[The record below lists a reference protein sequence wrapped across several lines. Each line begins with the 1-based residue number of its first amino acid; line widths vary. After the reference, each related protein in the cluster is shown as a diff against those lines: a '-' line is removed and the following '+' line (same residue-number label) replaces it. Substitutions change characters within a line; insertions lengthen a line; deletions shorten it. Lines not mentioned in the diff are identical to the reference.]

1 MYTLFYE
8 FSEKPFNV
16 SPDPRFLYQTAS
28 HRESFA
34 SMIYGIKERKG
45 FISIIGEVGTG
56 KTTLIYALLKHL
68 DEKINTVFIF
78 HTNITFDQLL
88 KNILLELGIPVGQE
102 EKTALLRLLNEY
114 LIQKLSQDEN
124 LAVIIDE
131 AQNLSKEVME
141 ELRMLSNL
149 ETPHSKLLQ
158 IVLVGQPELE
168 AKLNSENLRQLRQR
182 IGIRR
187 QIMPLSGEECREY
200 IDHRL
205 KLVGSSS
212 SKIFTT
218 EAVTLICDYAK
229 GIPRAIN
236 ILCDNALLIGYSLS
250 RKKIDA
256 KIIYEV
262 IRDMEGSLFERR
274 PAPFKPPP
282 VNVSQSSPPKLGFL
296 SNKTSLFILS
306 LFCLALLVFFGKEYF
321 QKSSTNPRE
330 RKDFENIS
338 TDINLL
344 TAKTDMSK
352 VDMSKVDRKVK
363 EIVTAR
369 KNDCITSLGQKFYH
383 NTNETLL
390 DFILETN
397 PEIANIHLIRVDQQI
412 KIPEITG
419 ESLIIRSP
427 DGSFKI
433 YLGTFLSSES
443 AEVYHRE
450 PVLQGK
456 EFEVIPRKVSPNDT
470 WYRIT
475 VGKFNN
481 KEECLEVISI
491 LREKGLLP
499 IFKRG

>member
-28 HRESFA
+28 HRESLA

-88 KNILLELGIPVGQE
+88 KNILLELGIPVAEE

-114 LIQKLSQDEN
+114 LIQKLSQGKN

-149 ETPHSKLLQ
+149 EAPHSKLLQ

-168 AKLNSENLRQLRQR
+168 VKLNSENLRQFKQR

-187 QIMPLSGEECREY
+187 QIMPLSRAECKDY

-218 EAVTLICDYAK
+218 EAITLICDYAK
-229 GIPRAIN
+229 GIPRTIN

-256 KIIYEV
+256 NIIYEV
-262 IRDMEGSLFERR
+262 IRDMEGSIFER

-282 VNVSQSSPPKLGFL
+282 VNVSQSSPPKLSFL

-306 LFCLALLVFFGKEYF
+306 LFCLALLFIFGKEYF

-330 RKDFENIS
+330 REDFQNIS
-338 TDINLL
+338 TDINLS

-352 VDMSKVDRKVK
+352 ADTSKADRKIK
-363 EIVTAR
+363 QIVAAQ
-369 KNDCITSLGQKFYH
+369 KNDCIISLGQRFYH
-383 NTNETLL
+383 TTNETLL
-390 DFILETN
+390 DFILENN
-397 PEIANIHLIRVDQQI
+397 PEIANIHLIRVNQQI
-412 KIPEITG
+412 NIPEIAG
-419 ESLIIRSP
+419 ESLIIQSP

-443 AEVYHRE
+443 AKVYHRE

-475 VGKFNN
+475 AGKFNN

-491 LREKGLLP
+491 LREKDLLP